1 MNLINLENVAK
12 AYGPK
17 PLLDAVSLGL
27 DEGDRVGV
35 VGRNGGGKSTLVS
48 VLARE
53 TEPDDGRV
61 THARGIRLGYLT
73 QRDAFAETATVRSV
87 VLGDRAE
94 HEWAGDVRVREILGG
109 LLADLDLDAPL
120 AGMSGGERRRVALA
134 RLLVPESDLLLLD
147 EPTNH
152 LDIEAI
158 DWLARHLR
166 GRKVALLVVTH
177 DRWFL
182 DEVTDR
188 TWEVVDGRVERY
200 EGGYSA
206 YVLAK
211 AERSRIAAATEA
223 KRQNL
228 LRKELAWLRRG
239 PQARTSKPKFRVDA
253 AQALIADEPPAR
265 DAVELTRFATAR
277 LGKTV
282 YDLEDVSVRLGD
294 RDLFQRMTWRLG
306 PGDRVGLVGVN
317 GSGKSTLLRLLDGS
331 VRAVSGTVV
340 QGKTVQLAHLSQN
353 LEDLDPSRRV
363 LESVEEIRRRITVGK
378 REWTASQ
385 LLERL
390 GFAGDRQWTPIGDL
404 SGGERRRLQLL
415 RLLMAEPNVLLLDEP
430 TNDLDIETLT
440 EVEDLLDGWP
450 GTLVVVSHDRYFLE
464 RITDHVVALLGDG
477 RVSLLPGGV
486 DEYLE
491 RRAAGTA
498 PKPGVVRD
506 EPAPAPPSPRR
517 AARTGRPA
525 RSSTASN
532 AAWRSSPGNRPPSTS
547 SSPRTPPT
555 TPSSRSWTP
564 GSRRSRPRPP
574 TSRKS
579 GSCSPR
585 TSASRVMTCRRGRP
599 AQRAVLALGAKRKP
613 LGVTGRR
620 GRAGF

>member
-1 MNLINLENVAK
+1 MNLVNLENVAK
-12 AYGPK
+12 SYGPS

-53 TEPDDGRV
+53 TEPDAGRV
-61 THARGIRLGYLT
+61 THARGLRLGLLS
-73 QRDAFAETATVRSV
+73 QRDEFPAAATVRSV

-94 HEWAGDVRVREILGG
+94 HEWAGDVRARDILGG

-158 DWLARHLR
+158 DWLARHLK
-166 GRKVALLVVTH
+166 GRKDAVLVVTH

-188 TWEVVDGRVERY
+188 TWEVVDGQVERY

-265 DAVELTRFATAR
+265 DSVELTRFATAR

-282 YDLEDVSVRLGD
+282 FEVEDATVEVGD
-294 RDLFQRMTWRLG
+294 PGRVIFERMTWRLG

-331 VRAVSGTVV
+331 VRPAAGRVV
-340 QGKTVQLAHLSQN
+340 RGKTVQLAHLTQD
-353 LEDLDPSRRV
+353 LEDLDPARRV

-390 GFAGDRQWTPIGDL
+390 GFPGDRQWTPVGDL
-404 SGGERRRLQLL
+404 SGGERRRLQVL
-415 RLLMAEPNVLLLDEP
+415 RLLMGEPNVLLLDEP

-440 EVEDLLDGWP
+440 EVEDILDGWP

-464 RITDHVVALLGDG
+464 RVTDHVVALLGDG
-477 RVSLLPGGV
+477 RVSMLPGGV

-491 RRAAGTA
+491 RRAAGQA
-498 PKPGVVRD
+498 PKPAAAGPDRAA
-506 EPAPAPPSPRR
+506 APAAAPKPKGGKEWKARKELDRLERR
-517 AARTGRPA
+517 LEKLAAQESELHEKLAAHATDYAKLQELDGRLKEIQA
-525 RSSTASN
+525 EAASVEEE
-532 AAWRSSPGNRPPSTS
+532 WL
-547 SSPRTPPT
+547 
-555 TPSSRSWTP
+555 
-564 GSRRSRPRPP
+564 
-574 TSRKS
+574 
-579 GSCSPR
+579 
-585 TSASRVMTCRRGRP
+585 M
-599 AQRAVLALGAKRKP
+599 LAEDIG
-613 LGVTGRR
+613 
-620 GRAGF
+620 

>member
-12 AYGPK
+12 AYGPE

-73 QRDAFAETATVRSV
+73 QRDAFAENATVRSV
-87 VLGDRAE
+87 VVGDRAE

-166 GRKVALLVVTH
+166 ARKVALLVVTH

-282 YDLEDVSVRLGD
+282 YDIEDVSVRLGD

-331 VRAVSGTVV
+331 VRPVSGTVV

-353 LEDLDPSRRV
+353 LEELDPARRV
-363 LESVEEIRRRITVGK
+363 LETVEEIRRRITVGK

-390 GFAGDRQWTPIGDL
+390 GFAGDRQWTPVGDL

-498 PKPGVVRD
+498 PKPGAVRD
-506 EPAPAPPSPRR
+506 EPAPAAPKPKAGGQGWKARKELDRLERR
-517 AARTGRPA
+517 LEKLAGQQAALHEQLAAHATDYAKLQELDA
-525 RSSTASN
+525 RLKEIQAE
-532 AAWRSSPGNRPPSTS
+532 AAGVEEEWL
-547 SSPRTPPT
+547 
-555 TPSSRSWTP
+555 
-564 GSRRSRPRPP
+564 
-574 TSRKS
+574 
-579 GSCSPR
+579 
-585 TSASRVMTCRRGRP
+585 M
-599 AQRAVLALGAKRKP
+599 LAEDLG
-613 LGVTGRR
+613 
-620 GRAGF
+620 

>member
-12 AYGPK
+12 AYGPQ

-48 VLARE
+48 VIARE
-53 TEPDDGRV
+53 TEPDAGRV
-61 THARGIRLGYLT
+61 THARGLRLGILA
-73 QRDAFAETATVRSV
+73 QRDEFPEDATVRSV

-94 HEWAGDVRVREILGG
+94 HEWAGDVLARDVLAG
-109 LLADLDLDAPL
+109 LIADLDLDAPL

-158 DWLARHLR
+158 DWLARHLK
-166 GRKVALLVVTH
+166 GRRVALLIVTH

-182 DEVTDR
+182 DEVTER

-253 AQALIADEPPAR
+253 AQALIADEPPLR
-265 DAVELTRFATAR
+265 DSVELTRFATAR

-282 YDLEDVSVRLGD
+282 YDVEDATVELGEGD
-294 RDLFQRMTWRLG
+294 AQRTIFERMTWRLG

-331 VRAVSGTVV
+331 VPPVSGKVV

-378 REWTASQ
+378 RDWTASQ

-390 GFAGDRQWTPIGDL
+390 GFQSDRQWTPVGDL

-415 RLLMAEPNVLLLDEP
+415 RLLMGEPNVLLLDEP

-498 PKPGVVRD
+498 PKPAGPDRPAAP
-506 EPAPAPPSPRR
+506 ERTAAPAGRGAGRVADTVAPASASAKPKAGGQDWKARKELDRLERR
-517 AARTGRPA
+517 LEKLAGQEAGLHEQLAAHATDYTKLQELDGRLKEIQAEAARVEEE
-525 RSSTASN
+525 
-532 AAWRSSPGNRPPSTS
+532 WL
-547 SSPRTPPT
+547 
-555 TPSSRSWTP
+555 
-564 GSRRSRPRPP
+564 
-574 TSRKS
+574 
-579 GSCSPR
+579 
-585 TSASRVMTCRRGRP
+585 M
-599 AQRAVLALGAKRKP
+599 LAEDIG
-613 LGVTGRR
+613 
-620 GRAGF
+620 

>member
-12 AYGPK
+12 AYGPA

-27 DEGDRVGV
+27 DEGDRIGV

-48 VLARE
+48 VVARE
-53 TEPDDGRV
+53 TEPDAGRV
-61 THARGIRLGYLT
+61 THSRGLRLGLLA
-73 QRDAFAETATVRSV
+73 QRDDFAEGATVRSV

-94 HEWAGDVRVREILGG
+94 HEWAGDVRVRDVLGG
-109 LLADLDLDAPL
+109 LIADLDLDAPL

-134 RLLVPESDLLLLD
+134 GLLVPESDLLLLD

-158 DWLARHLR
+158 AWLARHLKGR
-166 GRKVALLVVTH
+166 GVALLVVTH

-182 DEVTDR
+182 DEVTER

-211 AERSRIAAATEA
+211 AERSRIAAASEA

-265 DAVELTRFATAR
+265 DSVELTRFATAR

-282 YDLEDVSVRLGD
+282 YDVEDVTVEVGEGGD
-294 RDLFQRMTWRLG
+294 RRPIFERMTWRLG

-331 VRAVSGTVV
+331 VSAVSGKVV

-353 LEDLDPSRRV
+353 LEELDPSRRV

-390 GFAGDRQWTPIGDL
+390 GFQGDRQWTPVGDL
-404 SGGERRRLQLL
+404 SGGERRRLQIL
-415 RLLMAEPNVLLLDEP
+415 RLLMGEPNVLLLDEP

-477 RVSLLPGGV
+477 RVSMLPGGV

-491 RRAAGTA
+491 RRAAGRA
-498 PKPGVVRD
+498 PKP
-506 EPAPAPPSPRR
+506 
-517 AARTGRPA
+517 
-525 RSSTASN
+525 
-532 AAWRSSPGNRPPSTS
+532 
-547 SSPRTPPT
+547 
-555 TPSSRSWTP
+555 
-564 GSRRSRPRPP
+564 
-574 TSRKS
+574 
-579 GSCSPR
+579 
-585 TSASRVMTCRRGRP
+585 
-599 AQRAVLALGAKRKP
+599 
-613 LGVTGRR
+613 
-620 GRAGF
+620 

>member
-1 MNLINLENVAK
+1 VNLINLENVAK
-12 AYGPK
+12 AYGPV

-53 TEPDDGRV
+53 TGPDGGRV
-61 THARGIRLGYLT
+61 THARGLRLGYLT
-73 QRDAFAETATVRSV
+73 QRDAFPEGATVRST

-94 HEWAGDVRVREILGG
+94 HEWAGDVRVRDILAG
-109 LLADLDLDAPL
+109 LVADLDLDAPL

-134 RLLVPESDLLLLD
+134 RLLVPESDLLMLD

-158 DWLARHLR
+158 DWLARHLKDR
-166 GRKVALLVVTH
+166 RVALLVVTH

-211 AERSRIAAATEA
+211 AERARIAAATEA

-253 AQALIADEPPAR
+253 AQALIADEPPLR
-265 DAVELTRFATAR
+265 DSVELTRFATAR

-282 YDLEDVSVRLGD
+282 YDMEDVTVELGG
-294 RDLFQRMTWRLG
+294 RELFKRMTWQLG

-331 VRAVSGTVV
+331 VRAASGTVV

-378 REWTASQ
+378 RDWTASQ

-390 GFAGDRQWTPIGDL
+390 GFAGDRQWTPVGDL

-415 RLLMAEPNVLLLDEP
+415 RLLMGEPNVLLLDEP

-477 RVSLLPGGV
+477 RVSMLPGGV

-498 PKPGVVRD
+498 PKPGAAVRA
-506 EPAPAPPSPRR
+506 EPAPPPVKPSGGQDWKARKELDRLERR
-517 AARTGRPA
+517 LERLAGQEADLHEQLAAHATDYAKLQELDGRLREIQA
-525 RSSTASN
+525 E
-532 AAWRSSPGNRPPSTS
+532 AAGVEEEWL
-547 SSPRTPPT
+547 
-555 TPSSRSWTP
+555 
-564 GSRRSRPRPP
+564 
-574 TSRKS
+574 
-579 GSCSPR
+579 
-585 TSASRVMTCRRGRP
+585 M
-599 AQRAVLALGAKRKP
+599 LAEDLG
-613 LGVTGRR
+613 
-620 GRAGF
+620 

>member
-61 THARGIRLGYLT
+61 THTRGLRLGHLT
-73 QRDAFAETATVRSV
+73 QRDEFPDGATVRSV

-94 HEWAGDVRVREILGG
+94 HEWAGDVRVRDVLGG
-109 LLADLDLDAPL
+109 LIADLDLDAPL
-120 AGMSGGERRRVALA
+120 AGMAGGERRRVALA
-134 RLLVPESDLLLLD
+134 RLLVPETDLLLLD

-158 DWLARHLR
+158 DWLARHLKSR
-166 GRKVALLVVTH
+166 APGGAAKGSGVALLVVTH

-211 AERSRIAAATEA
+211 AERARIAAATEA

-265 DAVELTRFATAR
+265 DSVELTRFATAR

-282 YDLEDVSVRLGD
+282 HDLEDVTVQVGD
-294 RDLFQRMTWRLG
+294 GGDGGDGTAPRTIFERMTWRLG

-317 GSGKSTLLRLLDGS
+317 GSGKSTLLRLLDGT
-331 VRAVSGTVV
+331 VRPASGKVV
-340 QGKTVQLAHLSQN
+340 QGKTVQLAHLTQN
-353 LEDLDPSRRV
+353 LEDLEPSRRV

-390 GFAGDRQWTPIGDL
+390 GFHRDRQWTPVGDL

-415 RLLMAEPNVLLLDEP
+415 RLLMGEPNVLLLDEP

-440 EVEDLLDGWP
+440 EVEDILDGWP

-464 RITDHVVALLGDG
+464 RVTDHVVALLGDG
-477 RVSLLPGGV
+477 RVSMLPGGV
-486 DEYLE
+486 DEYLD

-498 PKPGVVRD
+498 PKPSRPD
-506 EPAPAPPSPRR
+506 NTATEKAAP
-517 AARTGRPA
+517 ARTGAAKTAPA
-525 RSSTASN
+525 TKPKAGQDWKARKELDRLERRLERLAGQE
-532 AAWRSSPGNRPPSTS
+532 AALHEQLAAHATDYA
-547 SSPRTPPT
+547 
-555 TPSSRSWTP
+555 
-564 GSRRSRPRPP
+564 
-574 TSRKS
+574 KLQELD
-579 GSCSPR
+579 
-585 TSASRVMTCRRGRP
+585 GRLKEIQ
-599 AQRAVLALGAKRKP
+599 AEAAGVEEEWLMLAEDIG
-613 LGVTGRR
+613 
-620 GRAGF
+620 